1 MPAWVTSGFAETSED
16 VAFLSGVALG
26 HMDLV
31 TRREDVPQ
39 ALLRARLALA
49 AAEVCVGFSGR
60 VERAAELRDAV
71 QFLQPGDTAGP
82 AGEIYQSW
90 ARAVERPV
98 SVATLDRALPSV
110 EAMDIGELL
119 DVGQGLPLVRA
130 ARVLEAALGVRP
142 QDPGGAII
150 LAEAVLAQS
159 LGWRHLVPVLSLG
172 LERDALRKT
181 GEGLRQA
188 CYRAVLKSV
197 VHVEREAAELA
208 RRAAR
213 LRTVAPKL
221 RAKGA
226 DQAVELFLSHDALA
240 PTALKSLR
248 SGRAARRFCDRLVE
262 LGVVRELTGR
272 DTFRLYG
279 V

>member
-1 MPAWVTSGFAETSED
+1 MSFARTSLENDPDRLLRMPAWVTSGFAETSED

-98 SVATLDRALPSV
+98 SVATLDRALPTV
-110 EAMDIGELL
+110 EAMDIGRLL
-119 DVGQGLPLVRA
+119 DVGRGLPLVRA

-159 LGWRHLVPVLSLG
+159 LGWRHLVSVLSLRN
-172 LERDALRKT
+172 LL
-181 GEGLRQA
+181 
-188 CYRAVLKSV
+188 
-197 VHVEREAAELA
+197 
-208 RRAAR
+208 
-213 LRTVAPKL
+213 
-221 RAKGA
+221 
-226 DQAVELFLSHDALA
+226 
-240 PTALKSLR
+240 
-248 SGRAARRFCDRLVE
+248 
-262 LGVVRELTGR
+262 
-272 DTFRLYG
+272 
-279 V
+279 